1 MNVLHICANPKTT
14 EESASKQLAT
24 SFFSKLVEI
33 NPDIDITNVD
43 LYHEKPPFLDADA
56 IRGAWFPVYIDGY
69 TTTSEEKAALSYADA
84 QAEVFN
90 QADILVLT
98 MPMWNYS
105 VPAILKAWLDQV
117 MVPNRTFSMTKD
129 GGIQP
134 LHRVK
139 KLVMLVASGGV
150 YKEYDPRDALTS
162 MVENLFGWIGIDDC
176 SIAWADGQDV
186 FLFEDGTDRQAVAFE
201 AAQELAEDVAGMAL
215 PAL

>member
-1 MNVLHICANPKTT
+1 MNVLHICANPKPT

-33 NPDIDITNVD
+33 NPDIDINNVD
-43 LYHEKPPFLDADA
+43 LYHEPPPFLDADA

-69 TTTSEEKAALSYADA
+69 TTTKEEKDALAYADA

-90 QADILVLT
+90 QADVVVLT
-98 MPMWNYS
+98 LPMWNYS
-105 VPAILKAWLDQV
+105 VPAIMKAWLDQIL
-117 MVPNRTFSMTKD
+117 VPNRTFTVTKED
-129 GGIQP
+129 GVKP
-134 LHRVK
+134 LHKVR

-176 SIAWADGQDV
+176 SIAWADGQDS
-186 FLFEDGTDRQAVAFE
+186 FLFSDAEPRQAVAFE
-201 AAQELAEDVAGMAL
+201 AATELAEEVAGMAAPSL
-215 PAL
+215 